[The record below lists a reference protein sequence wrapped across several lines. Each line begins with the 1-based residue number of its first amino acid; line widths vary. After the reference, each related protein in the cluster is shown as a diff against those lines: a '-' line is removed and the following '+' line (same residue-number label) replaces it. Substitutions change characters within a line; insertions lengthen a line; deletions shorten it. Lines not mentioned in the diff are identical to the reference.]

1 MRLTRCGVEVVRA
14 QVVVERPAIPTL
26 SKRGGGLGWKVSQAH
41 YDHSQ
46 REPPHTISVKAPTV
60 AVVDVVVARKVRLHR
75 VRVLPKQAEE
85 PSYSPG
91 FSNPNAA
98 MMTSE
103 SEFRSRT
110 VGLCFALN
118 AAY

>member
-14 QVVVERPAIPTL
+14 QVVVERPTVATL

-46 REPPHTISVKAPTV
+46 REPSNTVGIETPSV
-60 AVVDVVVARKVRLHR
+60 AVVDVVVAREVRLHR